1 LISRRTVL
9 LAAAAACAQA
19 SRVLGADGVEVVGT
33 DAPNAAG
40 LGGGARSDMAGAAG
54 NGGNAGATSV
64 GGSGGASNMA
74 GVGAGAAGPGANPA
88 GAVAG
93 SVLTASDVHVS
104 DYPTVQALRWM
115 GDMISRESGGALG
128 IRVYHS
134 GQLGRE
140 NDTVDLARFGALDIT
155 RINFA
160 SLNNTF
166 PATEAMSLPY
176 VFDSTEHMRRSVDG
190 AAGRMVLDAFAKR
203 GLVGLAIYDSGARC
217 FYNHSRVVTEPGDL
231 KGLKIRVPPSDMFV
245 SLVRALGANPT
256 PLSYGEIFSALQTKL
271 IDGAENN
278 WTTFQTSRHFE
289 VARFWSQSEHSY
301 SPEAVLMSKLRYDKL
316 TSSQQELVRAA
327 AAQSVPYMRTLWDSS
342 EADARA
348 AVEKAGIRAT
358 PVNRAAFQKV
368 AAPIVESYMKDPQLQ
383 RIYQEIRAVA

>member
-1 LISRRTVL
+1 MISRRAVL
-9 LAAAAACAQA
+9 L
-19 SRVLGADGVEVVGT
+19 
-33 DAPNAAG
+33 
-40 LGGGARSDMAGAAG
+40 
-54 NGGNAGATSV
+54 
-64 GGSGGASNMA
+64 
-74 GVGAGAAGPGANPA
+74 GAGAACVHAGVSPA
-88 GAVAG
+88 L
-93 SVLTASDVHVS
+93 VLTASDVHVA

-115 GDMISRESGGALG
+115 SDMISRESRGELS

-166 PATEAMSLPY
+166 PATQAMSLPY

-190 AAGRMVLDAFAKR
+190 TAGRSILQAFERR

-217 FYNHSRVVTEPGDL
+217 FYNHSHAVSEPGDL

-245 SLVRALGANPT
+245 SLVRVLGANPT

-278 WTTFQTSRHFE
+278 WTSFQTSRHFE
-289 VARFWSQSEHSY
+289 VARFWAQSEHSY
-301 SPEAVLMSKLRYDKL
+301 SPEAVLMSQRRYQQL
-316 TSSQQELVRAA
+316 SQQQQELVRAA
-327 AAQSVPYMRTLWDSS
+327 ATQSVPYMRQLWDSS
-342 EADARA
+342 EASARA
-348 AVEKAGIRAT
+348 AVEKAGVT
-358 PVNRAAFQKV
+358 VTQVNRMAFRKA
-368 AAPIVESYMKDPQLQ
+368 AAPLLASYMNDPELQ

>member
-1 LISRRTVL
+1 MCAQVARVIGIGAAGAFDAAGVVGAKGGAVVGSAAVGAFGAAASVATTPVD
-9 LAAAAACAQA
+9 AAAA
-19 SRVLGADGVEVVGT
+19 ST
-33 DAPNAAG
+33 
-40 LGGGARSDMAGAAG
+40 GGGA
-54 NGGNAGATSV
+54 T
-64 GGSGGASNMA
+64 
-74 GVGAGAAGPGANPA
+74 
-88 GAVAG
+88 

-115 GDMISRESGGALG
+115 GDMIARETGGELG
-128 IRVYHS
+128 LRVYHS

-166 PATEAMSLPY
+166 PATQAMSLPY
-176 VFDSTEHMRRSVDG
+176 VFDSTEHMRRCVDG
-190 AAGRMVLDAFAKR
+190 TAGRSILEAFEQR
-203 GLVGLAIYDSGARC
+203 GLIGLAIYDSGARC
-217 FYNHSRVVTEPGDL
+217 FYNHLRAVAEPGDL

-245 SLVRALGANPT
+245 NLVRALGANPT

-289 VARFWSQSEHSY
+289 VARFWAQSEHSY
-301 SPEAVLMSKLRYDKL
+301 SPEAVLMSQRRYQML
-316 TSSQQELVRAA
+316 TGRQKELVRTA
-327 AAQSVPYMRTLWDSS
+327 AAQSVPYMRTLWDRS
-342 EADARA
+342 EAASRT

-368 AAPIVESYMKDPQLQ
+368 AAPIVESCMKDPLLQ